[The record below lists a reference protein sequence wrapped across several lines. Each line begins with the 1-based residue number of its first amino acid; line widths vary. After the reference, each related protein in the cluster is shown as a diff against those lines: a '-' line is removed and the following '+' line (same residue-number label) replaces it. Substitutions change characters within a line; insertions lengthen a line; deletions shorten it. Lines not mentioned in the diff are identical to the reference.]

1 MVKVI
6 SNIKALIFR
15 FIDDEVMALSSQ
27 LAYSLILSFFPFLI
41 FLMTLVGYS
50 SIKST
55 DVLSSISTIVPRNAY
70 DLIEKT
76 VVEVVDVRKGNLLSF
91 SLIGTIWTAS
101 SGFSA
106 VIRGLNKAYD
116 EEEKRGY
123 IKLQLLSVLC
133 TIVLVL
139 IILFSFFLLV
149 LGDILGDYISCCYK
163 FSGLYR
169 FLLDLFRYLT
179 AVASLIFGFAA
190 LYHYTPARKL
200 TWKEV
205 LPGALFAAAGWI
217 LTSIGFS
224 YYVNNFNNYSRIYG
238 SIGAVIVL
246 MTWLFISSVIII
258 MGGELNATLAF
269 NREGKEKPKGKRF

>member
-6 SNIKALIFR
+6 KDVKALIFR
-15 FIDDEVMALSSQ
+15 FKDDEVMALSSQ

-55 DVLSSISTIVPRNAY
+55 NVLASLSTILPRNAY
-70 DLIEKT
+70 ELTEKT
-76 VVEVVDVRKGNLLSF
+76 IVEIVDTRQGNLLSF
-91 SLIGTIWTAS
+91 SLIVTIWSAS
-101 SGFSA
+101 AGFSA

-123 IKLQLLSVLC
+123 IKLQFLSILC
-133 TIVLVL
+133 TIVLVF
-139 IILFSFFLLV
+139 IILFSFLLLV
-149 LGDILGDYISCCYK
+149 LGEVLGNYIACCYK

-169 FLLDLFRYLT
+169 SLLDISRYVIMV
-179 AVASLIFGFAA
+179 VAMIFGFAA
-190 LYHYTPARKL
+190 LYHYTPARRL

-205 LPGALFAAAGWI
+205 LPGALFTTAGWI
-217 LTSIGFS
+217 ITSFGFS
-224 YYVNNFNNYSRIYG
+224 YYVNNFNNYSRVYG

-246 MTWLFISSVIII
+246 MTWLFISSIIII

-269 NREGKEKPKGKRF
+269 DREGKEKPKGKRF